1 MGETGMTES
10 SFESS
15 LAAVRDNIVMA
26 IERREIGVVEDGL
39 AVYKRLIERY
49 LDEQLRLQAP
59 TESPTSLP
67 LSREW
72 ERLVRDLYGIMDSV
86 SASPSRTLWID
97 TLSWVKTVADACAD
111 RGVLNALG
119 SVLGLYETAWHQEL
133 ASPDHDAAASRQDAF
148 LLRVSDFGMIR
159 RVRRGKNSDAEYWI
173 EVIYTR
179 TFLRIVKQSIESGDA
194 ELAKVSIK
202 YFLHGSKGPTDGD
215 TPVAD
220 AGLLMIYAWIL
231 YRFDHDDQPANFN
244 IVLREISSAFQ
255 RTSAFYP
262 ILRAA
267 DALENELGVHWW
279 EMRGRGPMTGGVIQI
294 GSYISLAL
302 ILVGGFQLQ
311 FEQLDTT
318 NDDDVSLARRLLSV
332 IESVEKGGFSKAL
345 AAVQISADSFSR
357 LKEHLTSVV
366 QANDLTEEQSYALLP
381 LDPDRV
387 ASFQNAVAE
396 KLVYERS
403 ESLAAALR
411 TEPPS
416 SVESPGANFGLDSL
430 MPRWYFAETR
440 VFADP
445 ERLAEELVRGL
456 GRGEE
461 DRILDIAVGD
471 LSDVDEIA
479 IEDLVSNVES
489 AVSDLS
495 LPAVVVTNSYQ
506 AHSLLT
512 GQPVDLPS
520 DTAASLTGEAQ
531 VVRVYDDRPPYVTV
545 LSPSGLP
552 TVHVLT
558 PTTETSGDVQ
568 LQDGRVIVGVSE
580 VPADE
585 MNRIASEKERT
596 PLEEARLRGS
606 VRVRLLEHFVVSI
619 DEPRTPPRWRLP
631 EGSW

>member
-1 MGETGMTES
+1 MTKS
-10 SFESS
+10 AFESS

-59 TESPTSLP
+59 TESPISLP

-86 SASPSRTLWID
+86 SASPSHALWID
-97 TLSWVKTVADACAD
+97 MLSWVKTVADACAD

-119 SVLGLYETAWHQEL
+119 SVLGLYETAWRQEL
-133 ASPDHDAAASRQDAF
+133 ASPDHDAASRQDAF
-148 LLRVSDFGMIR
+148 LLRLSEFGMIR
-159 RVRRGKNSDAEYWI
+159 RVRRGRNPDAEYWI
-173 EVIYTR
+173 EVVYTR
-179 TFLRIVKQSIESGDA
+179 TFLRVIKQSIESRDA
-194 ELAKVSIK
+194 ELAKISVE
-202 YFLHGSKGPTDGD
+202 YFLHGSKGPTDDD
-215 TPVAD
+215 TRVAD

-302 ILVGGFQLQ
+302 ILVGGFHLQ

-345 AAVQISADSFSR
+345 GAVQITADSFTR

-366 QANDLTEEQSYALLP
+366 QANALTEEQSYAHLP
-381 LDPDRV
+381 LDADRV
-387 ASFQNAVAE
+387 TSFQNAVVE
-396 KLVYERS
+396 KLVYERT

-416 SVESPGANFGLDSL
+416 SVGSPGANFGLDSL
-430 MPRWYFAETR
+430 LPRWYFAETR
-440 VFADP
+440 VFAEP

-471 LSDVDEIA
+471 LIDVDEIA
-479 IEDLVSNVES
+479 IEDLASKVDS

-512 GQPVDLPS
+512 RQPS
-520 DTAASLTGEAQ
+520 DVPSDKAAGLTVRTR

-558 PTTETSGDVQ
+558 PTAEVSGDVQ
-568 LQDGRVIVGVSE
+568 LEGGRAIVGVSE
-580 VPADE
+580 LSDAE
-585 MNRIASEKERT
+585 MNRIAAEKERT

-606 VRVRLLEHFVVSI
+606 VRVRLLEHFIVSI
-619 DEPRTPPRWRLP
+619 DNSRTPPRWKLP
-631 EGSW
+631 EGTW

>member
-1 MGETGMTES
+1 MTKS
-10 SFESS
+10 AFESS

-59 TESPTSLP
+59 TESPTFLP
-67 LSREW
+67 LGREW

-97 TLSWVKTVADACAD
+97 ALSWVKTVADACAD

-119 SVLGLYETAWHQEL
+119 SVLGLYETAWRQEL
-133 ASPDHDAAASRQDAF
+133 ASPGHDAASRQDAF
-148 LLRVSDFGMIR
+148 LLRVSEFGMIR
-159 RVRRGKNSDAEYWI
+159 RARRGKSPDAEHWI

-179 TFLRIVKQSIESGDA
+179 TFLRIIKQSIESGDA
-194 ELAKVSIK
+194 DLAKVTIE
-202 YFLHGSKGPTDGD
+202 YFLHGSKGPSDGD
-215 TPVAD
+215 TAVAD

-231 YRFDHDDQPANFN
+231 YRFDHDDQPTNFN
-244 IVLREISSAFQ
+244 IVLREISSALE

-279 EMRGRGPMTGGVIQI
+279 EMRGRGPMIGGVIQI
-294 GSYISLAL
+294 GSYVSLAL
-302 ILVGGFQLQ
+302 ILVAGFRLQ
-311 FEQLDTT
+311 FEHLDTA
-318 NDDDVSLARRLLSV
+318 NDGDVSLARRLLSV

-345 AAVQISADSFSR
+345 AAVRITADSFSR
-357 LKEHLTSVV
+357 LKEHLTLVI

-396 KLVYERS
+396 RLVYERS

-416 SVESPGANFGLDSL
+416 LAESPGANFGLDSL
-430 MPRWYFAETR
+430 MPRWYFAGTR
-440 VFADP
+440 VFGEP

-456 GRGEE
+456 ARGEE

-471 LSDVDEIA
+471 LSAVDEIT
-479 IEDLVSNVES
+479 IEDLVSTVET

-512 GQPVDLPS
+512 GQKVDLPS
-520 DTAASLTGEAQ
+520 DTAVSLTGEAR
-531 VVRVYDDRPPYVTV
+531 VVRVYDDRPPYVAV
-545 LSPSGLP
+545 LSPSGMP
-552 TVHVLT
+552 TVHVFT
-558 PTTETSGDVQ
+558 PATEASGDVQ
-568 LQDGRVIVGVSE
+568 LEDGRVIVGVSE
-580 VPADE
+580 VPADQ
-585 MNRIASEKERT
+585 MNRIVSEKERT
-596 PLEEARLRGS
+596 PMEEARLRGS

-619 DEPRTPPRWRLP
+619 DKPRTPPRWRLP

>member
-1 MGETGMTES
+1 MTKS
-10 SFESS
+10 TFESS

-26 IERREIGVVEDGL
+26 IERREMGVVEDGL
-39 AVYKRLIERY
+39 AVYKRLIETY
-49 LDEQLRLQAP
+49 LDEQLRLQPP
-59 TESPTSLP
+59 TEVPTSLP
-67 LSREW
+67 LGREW

-97 TLSWVKTVADACAD
+97 TLSWVNTVADACAD

-119 SVLGLYETAWHQEL
+119 SVLGLYEAAWHQEL
-133 ASPDHDAAASRQDAF
+133 ASPDRDAASRQDAL
-148 LLRVSDFGMIR
+148 LLRVSEFGVIR
-159 RVRRGKNSDAEYWI
+159 RIRRGKNPDAEHWI
-173 EVIYTR
+173 DVVYTR
-179 TFLRIVKQSIESGDA
+179 TFLRIIKQSIESGDA

-202 YFLHGSKGPTDGD
+202 YFLHGSKGPADGD

-220 AGLLMIYAWIL
+220 AGLIMIYAWTL

-302 ILVGGFQLQ
+302 ILIGGFHLQ

-332 IESVEKGGFSKAL
+332 IESVQTGGFSKVL
-345 AAVQISADSFSR
+345 AAVHITADDLSR
-357 LKEHLTSVV
+357 LREHLTSIIR
-366 QANDLTEEQSYALLP
+366 AHNLTEEQSYALLP

-387 ASFQNAVAE
+387 ASFRTAVAE

-416 SVESPGANFGLDSL
+416 PMESPGTNFGLDSL

-440 VFADP
+440 VFAEP
-445 ERLAEELVRGL
+445 ETLAEQLVRGL

-471 LSDVDEIA
+471 VSDVDEIA
-479 IEDLVSNVES
+479 ITDLASKVES
-489 AVSDLS
+489 AISDLS

-506 AHSLLT
+506 AYSLLT

-520 DTAASLTGEAQ
+520 DTAASLTGVAQ

-558 PTTETSGDVQ
+558 PTTEISGDIQ
-568 LQDGRVIVGVSE
+568 LWDGRAIVGVSE
-580 VPADE
+580 VSAEE
-585 MNRIASEKERT
+585 MDRIVSEKERT

-619 DEPRTPPRWRLP
+619 DKSRTPPRWRLP

>member
-1 MGETGMTES
+1 MGETGMTRP

-26 IERREIGVVEDGL
+26 IERREMGVVEDGL
-39 AVYKRLIERY
+39 AIYKRLIERY
-49 LDEQLRLQAP
+49 LDEQLRLQATREFP
-59 TESPTSLP
+59 TPLP

-72 ERLVRDLYGIMDSV
+72 ERLLRDLYGIMDSV

-133 ASPDHDAAASRQDAF
+133 ASPGHDAASRQDAL

-159 RVRRGKNSDAEYWI
+159 RVRRGKDPDAEYGI

-244 IVLREISSAFQ
+244 IVLREISFTFQ
-255 RTSAFYP
+255 HTSAVYP

-279 EMRGRGPMTGGVIQI
+279 EMRGRGPVTGGIIQI

-302 ILVGGFQLQ
+302 ILVGGVQLQ
-311 FEQLDTT
+311 SEKLDAT
-318 NDDDVSLARRLLSV
+318 NDDDVFLARRLLSV
-332 IESVEKGGFSKAL
+332 IDSVEKGGFSKSL
-345 AAVQISADSFSR
+345 AAVGVSADSFSSI
-357 LKEHLTSVV
+357 KEHLTSVV
-366 QANDLTEEQSYALLP
+366 QENDLTEEQSYALLP

-387 ASFQNAVAE
+387 ASFQNAVGE

-416 SVESPGANFGLDSL
+416 SVESPDANFGLDSL
-430 MPRWYFAETR
+430 IPRWYFAETR
-440 VFADP
+440 VLADP

-471 LSDVDEIA
+471 LSDVDEVA

-512 GQPVDLPS
+512 GQPAKLPS
-520 DTAASLTGEAQ
+520 DTAAILTGGAQ
-531 VVRVYDDRPPYVTV
+531 VLRVYDDRPPYVTV

-558 PTTETSGDVQ
+558 PATETSGDVQ
-568 LQDGRVIVGVSE
+568 LQEGRVIVGVSA
-580 VPADE
+580 VPAD
-585 MNRIASEKERT
+585 MMDRIASDKERT

-619 DEPRTPPRWRLP
+619 DGPRTPPLWRLP